1 MPLVFRQRMSKG
13 LRWLLAAA
21 GLFCFFPTYD
31 LLIRPGVPVLQ
42 LGMAPM
48 WGIALGAMAL
58 GLVLLAAA
66 LFGPRRILVFD
77 PVRREVRE
85 HGAADFGLRWQRRHA
100 FRDLGQPAVTHVA
113 DSDGPDYYRVVIP
126 CAGRKQPLDV
136 ERYDDEASAR
146 QATDRIAALIASA
159 PEP

>member
-13 LRWLLAAA
+13 LRWFLAGA
-21 GLFCFFPTYD
+21 GIFCFYPTYD

-48 WGIALGAMAL
+48 WAITLGAMAL

-66 LFGPRRILVFD
+66 LFGPRRTLVFD
-77 PVRREVRE
+77 PAAREVRE
-85 HGAADFGLRWQRRHA
+85 LGAADFGLRWRRRYA
-100 FRDLGQPAVTHVA
+100 FRDLGSPAVRREE
-113 DSDGPDYYRVVIP
+113 DSDGPAYYRVVIP
-126 CAGRKQPLDV
+126 CTSRKQPIDV

-146 QATDRIAALIASA
+146 KIVEQIAAVMA
-159 PEP
+159 PQHDA